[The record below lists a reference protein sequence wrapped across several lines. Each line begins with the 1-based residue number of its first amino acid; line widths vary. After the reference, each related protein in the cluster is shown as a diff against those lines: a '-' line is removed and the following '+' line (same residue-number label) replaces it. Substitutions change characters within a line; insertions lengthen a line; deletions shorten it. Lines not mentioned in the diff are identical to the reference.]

1 MPQRNS
7 LFRLAPLALAAH
19 LIFSGPAA
27 AQGAPGTQGA
37 VQPAANPALAAQIDE
52 RAKAIEDK
60 LIAWRRDIHQHP
72 ELGNQ
77 EHRTSKL
84 VADHLRALGM
94 DVTVGED
101 GWREPSLVHSAANA
115 PAKTMM
121 NTGLIDCTQVGGN
134 SQPKRLRSRRASA

>member
-1 MPQRNS
+1 MRHRNI

-19 LIFSGPAA
+19 LAWSGPAA
-27 AQGAPGTQGA
+27 AQGAPGTQGPLT
-37 VQPAANPALAAQIDE
+37 PAPDAALAAQIDQ

-77 EHRTSKL
+77 ETRTAKL

-94 DVTVGED
+94 EVKTGVAVTGVVAVLKG
-101 GWREPSLVHSAANA
+101 GKPGRWWRCA
-115 PAKTMM
+115 PTWMR
-121 NTGLIDCTQVGGN
+121 C
-134 SQPKRLRSRRASA
+134 R